1 MWRKSLI
8 YWGIIF
14 VLIGIFLQYQ
24 YAYFFFY
31 QEQQQLFLLT
41 EQYARDT
48 IFVPGGTASYIAGF
62 LQQFYLLTGGG
73 AFLTSML
80 LVGIGWIGGNL
91 LSHFLI
97 TCHRTFDITHIVVL
111 SFGGNYRSIDVS
123 DRLANLF
130 EIFFYTISL
139 VIGCFPFI
147 NTLFVGRFCLFFVC
161 VRFSGLRVGFKYK
174 VSKVLSSDYD
184 YISGKLFGLGNNF
197 FTYALGW

>member
-62 LQQFYLLTGGG
+62 LQQFYLLTEGG
-73 AFLTSML
+73 ALHTSLSYRLAGTIAL
-80 LVGIGWIGGNL
+80 LMCLIGWQIYLKFFSIRYRWLLGVSL
-91 LSHFLI
+91 LSILYLLGGSVYFL
-97 TCHRTFDITHIVVL
+97 FVLGLVVL
-111 SFGGNYRSIDVS
+111 EWVLNTNSPKYSLLTTIIYLVS
-123 DRLANLF
+123 CLGWV
-130 EIFFYTISL
+130 IISL
-139 VIGCFPFI
+139 LMHWTVDVEQI
-147 NTLFVGRFCLFFVC
+147 
-161 VRFSGLRVGFKYK
+161 
-174 VSKVLSSDYD
+174 VLPDEY
-184 YISGKLFGLGNNF
+184 Y
-197 FTYALGW
+197 

>member
-91 LSHFLI
+91 LSHFSGKQKLWVNFISLLPVTGLLI
-97 TCHRTFDITHIVVL
+97 LHTSL
-111 SFGGNYRSIDVS
+111 SY
-123 DRLANLF
+123 RLAGTIALLMCL
-130 EIFFYTISL
+130 IGWQIYLKFFLYDIAGYW
-139 VIGCFPFI
+139 VFPFYQYSI
-147 NTLFVGRFCLFFVC
+147 CWEALSIFCLCQV
-161 VRFSGLRVGFKYK
+161 
-174 VSKVLSSDYD
+174 
-184 YISGKLFGLGNNF
+184 
-197 FTYALGW
+197 